1 MTATAVQKGDFSG
14 WSQVFDHPGHVM
26 AWNWPPMLSVDFAK
40 EATFLAVAIGLADPN
55 RSLAI
60 RTPPWVPNTLV
71 APLISLVMREQA
83 AGVPIA
89 ISLSLDHDAWAPEP
103 GMMAL
108 MLHSTDWDRLNGYL
122 AEMSG
127 AIGASA

>member
-1 MTATAVQKGDFSG
+1 MTATPVQRGDFRG
-14 WSQVFDHPGHVM
+14 WDHVIDHPGHVM
-26 AWNWPPMLSVDFAK
+26 AWNWPAPLSLDHAK
-40 EATFLAVAIGLADPN
+40 QETFLAVAIGLADPN

-60 RTPPWVPNTLV
+60 RTPPWVPNALV

-108 MLHSTDWDRLNGYL
+108 MLHSTDWDRLNGYF
-122 AEMSG
+122 AEMSE
-127 AIGASA
+127 AIGGVE